1 VSVTT
6 SAGPA
11 AGHAGQAHLVHV
23 DGRVVEDPHE
33 ADLTAAVAGQE
44 PFWLDLPGVSHQQAG
59 WLEHVFGLH
68 PLVVEDAQQFGER
81 PKLEQFPDYVAVV
94 VYGAGADASLERLA
108 QPAGAPGGA
117 SPEAVDA
124 SPLDPLSEVHC
135 IVSTRYVITVH
146 RGASPAITEA
156 ARRVSAG
163 GALAR
168 GPAAVFYQV
177 ADALT
182 DSLFPVVTELDDR
195 LDALQAEI
203 IRAPRSSQLTE
214 LNTYR
219 SALIPLHKVLTSQE
233 DVFAN
238 LASGR
243 VRLPGAGDDQLPYFR
258 DVHDHI
264 KKLSD
269 LADSFRALMGG
280 AAAAYSSGVSN
291 QLNVVMKQLAIISTV
306 FLPLSF
312 LTGFFGQNFG
322 AMVGH
327 IGSWQAFVIFGVGSE
342 VLAAVLLG
350 VLFWRRGW
358 LKT

>member
-6 SAGPA
+6 SAVPT
-11 AGHAGQAHLVHV
+11 AGHAGKARLVHS
-23 DGRVVEDPHE
+23 DGRVVENPR
-33 ADLTAAVAGQE
+33 AAALTAAAADQE
-44 PFWLDLPGVSHQQAG
+44 PFWLDLSGVSEQQAG
-59 WLEHVFGLH
+59 WLEQIFGLH

-81 PKLEQFPDYVAVV
+81 PKLEQFDDYIAVV
-94 VYGAGADASLERLA
+94 VYGAGTDASLDRLA
-108 QPAGAPGGA
+108 QRAGVPGSSGTK
-117 SPEAVDA
+117 AVDV
-124 SPLDPLSEVHC
+124 SPVDALSEVHC
-135 IVSTRYVITVH
+135 IVSTRYIITVH
-146 RGASPAITEA
+146 RGDCPGITDA
-156 ARRVSAG
+156 AHRVSKRSS
-163 GALAR
+163 LAV

-182 DSLFPVVTELDDR
+182 DSLLPVVTELDDR

-214 LNTYR
+214 LSTYR

-233 DVFAN
+233 DIFAT
-238 LASGR
+238 LSSGK
-243 VRLPGAGDDQLPYFR
+243 VRLPGAGDDQLPYLR

-269 LADSFRALMGG
+269 QADSFRALIAG

-322 AMVGH
+322 ALVGH
-327 IGSWQAFVIFGVGSE
+327 IESWQAFVIYGVGSE
-342 VLAAVLLG
+342 VLAVVLLS

-358 LKT
+358 LKS

>member
-1 VSVTT
+1 M
-6 SAGPA
+6 
-11 AGHAGQAHLVHV
+11 
-23 DGRVVEDPHE
+23 
-33 ADLTAAVAGQE
+33 AGQE

-135 IVSTRYVITVH
+135 IVSTRYIITVH
-146 RGASPAITEA
+146 RGGSPAI
-156 ARRVSAG
+156 S
-163 GALAR
+163 
-168 GPAAVFYQV
+168 AAVFYQV

-327 IGSWQAFVIFGVGSE
+327 IESWQAFVIFGVGSE

>member
-1 VSVTT
+1 MSVTT
-6 SAGPA
+6 SAGPS
-11 AGHAGQAHLVHV
+11 AGHAGKARLVQSDGHV
-23 DGRVVEDPHE
+23 VDDPRTG
-33 ADLTAAVAGQE
+33 DLTAAAADQE
-44 PFWLDLPGVSHQQAG
+44 PFWLDLPGVSQQYAS
-59 WLEHVFGLH
+59 WLEDIFGLH

-81 PKLEQFPDYVAVV
+81 PKLEQFDNYIAVV
-94 VYGAGADASLERLA
+94 VYGAGTNARLDRLDRR
-108 QPAGAPGGA
+108 AGAAGRSGTEA
-117 SPEAVDA
+117 ADVSPQDV
-124 SPLDPLSEVHC
+124 LSEVHC
-135 IVSTRYVITVH
+135 IVSTRYIITVH
-146 RGASPAITEA
+146 QGDCPGVTDA
-156 ARRVSAG
+156 AGRVAAHNS
-163 GALAR
+163 LAV

-203 IRAPRSSQLTE
+203 IRAPRSSQLAE
-214 LNTYR
+214 LGAYR

-233 DVFAN
+233 EVFDV
-238 LASGR
+238 LSSGK
-243 VRLPGAGDDQLPYFR
+243 VRLPGARDDQLPYLR

-269 LADSFRALMGG
+269 QADSFRALIAG

-291 QLNVVMKQLAIISTV
+291 QLNVVMKQLAVISTV

-322 AMVGH
+322 ALVGH
-327 IGSWQAFVIFGVGSE
+327 IETWQAFVIYGVGSE
-342 VLAAVLLG
+342 VLAVVLLS